1 MELEKGS
8 IFIDGVDISKI
19 DLATLRS
26 RITVIPQIPALFE
39 GTIRFNLDPW
49 SERSNKELDE
59 LVDKF
64 GLKDLV
70 AQELQDGTICN
81 VLEMKVEREGKNIS
95 VGAKQVICF
104 IRAAL
109 RKNKIVLLDEATASI
124 DVILEQRIQKV
135 MEEEFKHATMV
146 TVAHRLHTIIKSGK
160 ILVLDKIEG
169 SLKSNLL
176 EFDCPQVLMNNP
188 NSVFSTMLK

>member
-1 MELEKGS
+1 MIHDLSFDIESSCKLGICGRTGAGKSTISLSLSRIMELEKGS

-81 VLEMKVEREGKNIS
+81 VI
-95 VGAKQVICF
+95 
-104 IRAAL
+104 
-109 RKNKIVLLDEATASI
+109 
-124 DVILEQRIQKV
+124 
-135 MEEEFKHATMV
+135 
-146 TVAHRLHTIIKSGK
+146 
-160 ILVLDKIEG
+160 
-169 SLKSNLL
+169 
-176 EFDCPQVLMNNP
+176 
-188 NSVFSTMLK
+188 